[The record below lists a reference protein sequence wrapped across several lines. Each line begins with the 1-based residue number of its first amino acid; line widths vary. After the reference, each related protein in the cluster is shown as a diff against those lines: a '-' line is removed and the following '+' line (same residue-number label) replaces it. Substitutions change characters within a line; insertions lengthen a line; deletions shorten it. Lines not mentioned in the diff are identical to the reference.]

1 MKHRN
6 VLILVMLGLA
16 LLALATLP
24 QSASASVIGHLVVG
38 TCAAGDVAVT
48 ATTINW
54 SPDISGFVSCL
65 LVSGGTNVTS
75 VGDGNLIAPPAF
87 TGTATIN
94 DLTVPT
100 SGGEAGFMSFVGSGI
115 NMHFDL
121 TGLGPGS
128 GVLCTSGMVD
138 GDSCSAFAGS
148 PFLLT
153 MNNLGTSVSLSA
165 NGTIADTVGP
175 LSNWSGSF
183 TTQINTVLP
192 YAIQTTIN
200 GGGSIQSSFS
210 GEFDASGTPEPVSL
224 ALIGGGLLAL
234 AAIKRRKRA

>member
-1 MKHRN
+1 MKYRN
-6 VLILVMLGLA
+6 VLRALVLGLA

-24 QSASASVIGHLVVG
+24 QSASASVMGHLVVG
-38 TCAAGDVAVT
+38 TCGAGDVAVT
-48 ATTINW
+48 ATSINW
-54 SPDISGFVSCL
+54 TPDVSGFVSCL

-75 VGDGNLIAPPAF
+75 VGDGNLIAPPVFA
-87 TGTATIN
+87 GTATIN

-100 SGGEAGFMSFVGSGI
+100 SGGEAGFMSFVGSGV

-128 GVLCTSGMVD
+128 GVLCTSGMAN

-153 MNNLGTSVSLSA
+153 KNGTSTSVSLHA

-175 LSNWSGSF
+175 LSFWSGAF
-183 TTQINTVLP
+183 TTQINNESPLQIE
-192 YAIQTTIN
+192 AIINSGGTIR
-200 GGGSIQSSFS
+200 SSFS
-210 GEFDASGTPEPVSL
+210 GEFDVTVPEPVSL
-224 ALIGGGLLAL
+224 LLIGGGLMAL
-234 AAIKRRKRA
+234 AVIKRRKRV

>member
-1 MKHRN
+1 MKYRN
-6 VLILVMLGLA
+6 VLRAFVLGLA

-24 QSASASVIGHLVVG
+24 QSASASVVGHLVVG

-75 VGDGNLIAPPAF
+75 VGDGNLVAPPAF

-94 DLTVPT
+94 DLAIPP
-100 SGGEAGFMSFVGSGI
+100 SGGETGFMSFVGGSPAV

-128 GVLCTSGMVD
+128 GVACTSTMIN

-153 MNNLGTSVSLSA
+153 KNNLGTSVSLSA

-175 LSNWSGSF
+175 LSFWSGAF
-183 TTQINTVLP
+183 TTQVNNQTPLQ
-192 YAIQTTIN
+192 IQTTIN
-200 GGGSIQSSFS
+200 TAGGTIRSSFS
-210 GEFDASGTPEPVSL
+210 GEFDVTAVPEPVSL
-224 ALIGGGLLAL
+224 SLIGGGLM
-234 AAIKRRKRA
+234 